1 MRGGSPM
8 NFALALSVWLFRILR
23 NRQYQLPGRNHF
35 ALMTAFCHFGHGS
48 FRFDQ
53 PQVQA
58 VL

>member
-1 MRGGSPM
+1 M